1 MEKDS
6 IDALVRYAETRYAE
20 SLNDKISRQM
30 DEKVAVLKYLT
41 GMSLDQLIH
50 LFKAGYVLEKP
61 KFSTMRELRR
71 WQERIE
77 SQRAYDKTP
86 KKKGVEE

>member
-1 MEKDS
+1 MEKD
-6 IDALVRYAETRYAE
+6 IINALFRYAE

-30 DEKVAVLKYLT
+30 DEKVAVLEYLT
-41 GMSLDQLIH
+41 GMSLDQLIQ

-77 SQRAYDKTP
+77 SQRAYDKTL
-86 KKKGVEE
+86 KRKE

>member
-1 MEKDS
+1 MEKD
-6 IDALVRYAETRYAE
+6 IINALFRYAE

-30 DEKVAVLKYLT
+30 DEKVAVLEYLT
-41 GMSLDQLIH
+41 GMSLDQLIQ
-50 LFKAGYVLEKP
+50 LFKAVYVLEKP

-77 SQRAYDKTP
+77 SQRAYDKTL
-86 KKKGVEE
+86 KRKE